1 MNFHS
6 IKKKKSSITKPVSL
20 ILRFK
25 RQKQHGTNERGGNR
39 KNVKN
44 PELSQDLGMLYNVL
58 FYIKKKI
65 RKIYMGM

>member
-6 IKKKKSSITKPVSL
+6 IKKKSAVTKPVSL
-20 ILRFK
+20 ISRFK

-44 PELSQDLGMLYNVL
+44 PEQDLGMLYNVH
-58 FYIKKKI
+58 F
-65 RKIYMGM
+65 

>member
-6 IKKKKSSITKPVSL
+6 IKKKSSITKPVSP
-20 ILRFK
+20 ISRFK

-44 PELSQDLGMLYNVL
+44 TEQDLGMLYSVL
-58 FYIKKKI
+58 FYKKQIQKKSI
-65 RKIYMGM
+65 GM